1 MNSRLVNKLSKRS
14 RLKKKKQQLCDRIN
28 QCKSLKELEGW
39 ERTFSYHPVLKDDQD
54 WDEGFFFN
62 LIEFKLK
69 RMREYFWTHNI
80 VVDEKQYGNICNT
93 LINILN
99 AGYITDIVLDEELKT
114 KVNDK
119 NKDRFINK
127 YDINFISKYPQY
139 YYATIREA
147 KAKILFWKY
156 LYHKI
161 EYLWD

>member
-1 MNSRLVNKLSKRS
+1 MKYSELIR
-14 RLKKKKQQLCDRIN
+14 
-28 QCKSLKELEGW
+28 ELEYW
-39 ERTFSYHPVLKDDQD
+39 KRIS
-54 WDEGFFFN
+54 DEEFFFN

-99 AGYITDIVLDEELKT
+99 AGYKTNIILNEDLKNIH
-114 KVNDK
+114 VNDR
-119 NKDRFINK
+119 NIYRFLNK

-161 EYLWD
+161 ECLWD